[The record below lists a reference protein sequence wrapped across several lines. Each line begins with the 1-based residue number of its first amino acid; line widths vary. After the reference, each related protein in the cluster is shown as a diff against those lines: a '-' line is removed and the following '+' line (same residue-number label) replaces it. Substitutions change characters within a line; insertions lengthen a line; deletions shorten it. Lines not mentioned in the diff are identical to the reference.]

1 MEHPSSLVDSD
12 SMPES
17 GKEDSPMLFLV
28 ITDHPAEGKQESLL
42 PVSLKDLKVFL
53 DVAINRG
60 RSILAVARLNADE
73 RKRVC

>member
-1 MEHPSSLVDSD
+1 MEHPPSLVDP
-12 SMPES
+12 MPEL

-28 ITDHPAEGKQESLL
+28 VTDHPVEGKQESLL

-53 DVAINRG
+53 DVAINKG
-60 RSILAVARLNADE
+60 RSILAVARLNGDQ

>member
-1 MEHPSSLVDSD
+1 
-12 SMPES
+12 
-17 GKEDSPMLFLV
+17 MLFLV